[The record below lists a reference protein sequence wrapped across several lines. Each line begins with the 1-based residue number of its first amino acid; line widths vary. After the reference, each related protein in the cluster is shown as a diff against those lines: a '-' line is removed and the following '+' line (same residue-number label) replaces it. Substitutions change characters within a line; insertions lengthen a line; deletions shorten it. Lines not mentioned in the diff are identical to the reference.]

1 MNKPADL
8 SDAPAGRY
16 VGQLIG
22 RKEDRRLLTGRGR
35 FTDDITMQGML
46 HATFV
51 RSQHAK
57 GKIRSIGVEAARA
70 VPGVVAVY
78 TGADLNHLVKSMRP
92 ALWPPEPVKYP
103 RLMALA
109 DQDVRF
115 TGDCVALVVAEDR
128 YIAEDAAELV
138 EVDIDAE
145 EPLID
150 YLKAE
155 GGPLV
160 HPEVGT
166 NVVIAGGSPADPEL
180 EAIFKSAPHVVEESF
195 YQQTQLAL
203 PMETRGM
210 IAMFQE
216 EELQVHL
223 TTQAP
228 HMAVWRFSDA
238 FGLPRNRVRVIAYDV
253 GGGFGLKIHPN
264 REEIAVI
271 AAAKLLGKPV
281 KWIEDRLENMI
292 SCNHA
297 RTESATVKMAFDKDF
312 KILAAAL
319 DYKSNTGAYAWTAT
333 SGPKVCETFPGPY
346 KIPKYGFKHAAYYTN
361 TCGRGAYRGPW
372 MFETVSRES
381 FMDVAAKQLGIDA
394 VELRRRNVIQ
404 PADQPYK
411 SVTGVLYEAVSP
423 DQTLEMAAKV
433 VDIPAFRAE
442 QAAAR
447 KQGRYLGLG
456 VSLYMEPTA
465 APMIFM
471 SHNYCQVRVEPSGDV
486 TVLSHAHSQ
495 GQGTETTFAQIVAEE
510 LGVPYERVRV
520 LQGDSNQG
528 GFGMGSGGSR
538 QGVLGGGAAMVA
550 ARKMRAKI
558 LKIAAH
564 MLEAAEGD
572 LVIKDGVVHVAGV
585 PNLSITID
593 KIAHTSYFA
602 VAQLPPDTEPGL
614 EEQARYANTNTTWAN
629 AAHACIVDVDIETGL
644 VQIKRWIVS
653 EDCGVMINPGIVKGQ
668 IAGGV
673 VQAIGGVLLEHAM
686 YDERGNPLAATLK
699 DYLVPLAMDVPVIEF
714 HSVSTPSTSLGGFK
728 GVGEGGAIVG
738 PSTLINAIADALS
751 PFKVKCNVLPLSP
764 SNIVTLLSEAA
775 AH

>member
-1 MNKPADL
+1 VNKPSEL

-35 FTDDITMQGML
+35 YTDDITVAGML

-57 GKIRSIGVEAARA
+57 GRIRNIGVEAARA

-78 TGADLNHLVKSMRP
+78 TGADLNHVVKSMRP

-128 YIAEDAAELV
+128 YIAEDAAELI
-138 EVDIDAE
+138 EVDIDPE
-145 EPLID
+145 EPLLD
-150 YLKAE
+150 YLEAE

-166 NVVIAGGSPADPEL
+166 NVVIAGGSPADPQL
-180 EAIFKSAPHVVEESF
+180 DAIFASAPHVVEESF

-210 IAMFQE
+210 IAAFQD
-216 EELQVHL
+216 EELTVHL

-228 HMAVWRFSDA
+228 HMAVWRFADA
-238 FGLPRNRVRVIAYDV
+238 FGLARNRVRVIAYDV

-271 AAAKLLGKPV
+271 AAAKLLDRPV
-281 KWIEDRLENMI
+281 KWIEDRMENMI

-297 RTESATVKMAFDKDF
+297 RTESAKVKMAFDKDYR
-312 KILAAAL
+312 ILAAHL

-346 KIPKYGFKHAAYYTN
+346 KIPRYGFRHAAYYTN

-372 MFETVSRES
+372 MFETLSREA
-381 FMDVAAKQLGIDA
+381 FMDVAAKKMGVDP
-394 VELRRRNVIQ
+394 VELRRRNVIH
-404 PADQPYK
+404 AEDQPYK
-411 SVTGVLYEAVSP
+411 SAGGVTYDAVSP
-423 DQTLEMAAKV
+423 DRTLEVAAKAI
-433 VDIPAFRAE
+433 DIPAFRAM
-442 QAAAR
+442 QAAAC
-447 KQGRYLGLG
+447 KDGRYLGLG
-456 VSLYMEPTA
+456 LSLYMEPTA

-471 SHNYCQVRVEPSGDV
+471 SHNYCQVRVEASGDV
-486 TVLSHAHSQ
+486 TVLANAHSQ
-495 GQGTETTFAQIVAEE
+495 GQGTETTLAQIVAQE

-538 QGVLGGGAAMVA
+538 QGVMGGGAAIVA
-550 ARKMRAKI
+550 AQRMRAKV

-564 MLEAAEGD
+564 LLEAAEAD
-572 LVIKDGVVHVAGV
+572 LIIKDGVVRVKGV
-585 PNLSITID
+585 PDMSITID

-602 VAQLPPDTEPGL
+602 AAQLPPGMEPGL
-614 EEQARYANTNTTWAN
+614 EEQGRYTNKDTTWAN

-644 VQIKRWIVS
+644 VRIDRWVVS
-653 EDCGVMINPGIVKGQ
+653 EDCGVMINPGVVKGQ

-673 VQAIGGVLLEHAM
+673 VQAIGGVLLEHAI
-686 YDERGNPLAATLK
+686 YDRGGNPLAATLK
-699 DYLVPLAMDVPVIEF
+699 DYLVPLANDVPLIEF
-714 HSVSTPSTSLGGFK
+714 HSVSTPSKSLGGFK

-738 PSTLINAIADALS
+738 PPTLINAIADALS
-751 PFKVKCNVLPLSP
+751 PFGVKCNVLPLSP
-764 SNIVTLLSEAA
+764 SNIVTLLSGAGVN
-775 AH
+775 